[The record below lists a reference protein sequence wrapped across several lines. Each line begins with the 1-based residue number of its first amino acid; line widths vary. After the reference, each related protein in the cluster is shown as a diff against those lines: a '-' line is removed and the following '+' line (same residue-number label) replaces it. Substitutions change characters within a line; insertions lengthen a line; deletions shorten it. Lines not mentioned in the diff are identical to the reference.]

1 MAKKGMLTAAA
12 VLKIKPAAD
21 RREFRCRRGRPV
33 PGHPAVRSKGL
44 GDAIRRPN
52 GVRAKLVLGPLDATG
67 KEMAGDPQIG
77 QPLTPAAARALAGQ
91 INRRRAM
98 GIAIYS
104 CAAIKEAPSRH
115 RQLRGRRQAL
125 RGPPRPTENP
135 TLVMLGLEYPLDGDG
150 EPTTIKGSLFDRWSD
165 RPIAEID
172 GDDIH
177 AIVDE
182 FQYSGI
188 PGLGRKNKAASDA
201 RGRSMA
207 DALGTMFGWLKK
219 NRRIETNP
227 SIDVHRP
234 GPPPAP

>member
-21 RREFRCRRGRPV
+21 RREIPDAG
-33 PGHPAVRSKGL
+33 AAGL
-44 GDAIRRPN
+44 YLVIQPSGAKAWAMRFRRPN

-91 INRRRAM
+91 INRQRAM
-98 GIAIYS
+98 GIDVI
-104 CAAIKEAPSRH
+104 AARRSKKHQADTDSFADAVRLFVDRH
-115 RQLRGRRQAL
+115 ARPKTRRWRETA
-125 RGPPRPTENP
+125 R
-135 TLVMLGLEYPLDGDG
+135 MLGLEYPLDGDG

-182 FQYSGI
+182 SQYSGI

-201 RGRSMA
+201 RG
-207 DALGTMFGWLKK
+207 
-219 NRRIETNP
+219 
-227 SIDVHRP
+227 
-234 GPPPAP
+234 

>member
-21 RREFRCRRGRPV
+21 RREIPDAG
-33 PGHPAVRSKGL
+33 AAGL
-44 GDAIRRPN
+44 YLVIQPSGAKSWAMRFRRPN
-52 GVRAKLVLGPLDATG
+52 GDRAKLVLGPLDATG

-91 INRRRAM
+91 INRQRAM
-98 GIAIYS
+98 GIDVI
-104 CAAIKEAPSRH
+104 AARRSEKHRRQTSKAPTPTPSRPPSRLFVDRH
-115 RQLRGRRQAL
+115 ARPKTRRWRETA
-125 RGPPRPTENP
+125 R
-135 TLVMLGLEYPLDGDG
+135 MLGLEYPLDGDG
-150 EPTTIKGSLFDRWSD
+150 EPTTIKGSLCDRWSD

-172 GDDIH
+172 GDDIY

-182 FQYSGI
+182 SKYSGI

-207 DALGTMFGWLKK
+207 DALGTMFGWLQ
-219 NRRIETNP
+219 ETSP
-227 SIDVHRP
+227 H
-234 GPPPAP
+234 